1 VAVAGN
7 NAIVVAAKAVASGAS
22 ALLGVDVGNTNW
34 VGVAPS
40 VTTVAHS
47 VTTGVA
53 VVACDAVVSVF
64 EVTVGTLGVA
74 TLAAGVA
81 LHATNNTLI
90 NATSTIRPRIVLF
103 LSHKLLSVINPTH
116 NHLNYYHI
124 L

>member
-1 VAVAGN
+1 
-7 NAIVVAAKAVASGAS
+7 
-22 ALLGVDVGNTNW
+22 LLGVDVGSTNW

-40 VTTVAHS
+40 VTTVAPS

-53 VVACDAVVSVF
+53 VAACDAVVSVF
-64 EVTVGTLGVA
+64 AVTVGTLGVA

-81 LHATNNTLI
+81 LHATKNRLM
-90 NATSTIRPRIVLF
+90 NANSTIRPRIVLF

-116 NHLNYYHI
+116 NYLNYYHI